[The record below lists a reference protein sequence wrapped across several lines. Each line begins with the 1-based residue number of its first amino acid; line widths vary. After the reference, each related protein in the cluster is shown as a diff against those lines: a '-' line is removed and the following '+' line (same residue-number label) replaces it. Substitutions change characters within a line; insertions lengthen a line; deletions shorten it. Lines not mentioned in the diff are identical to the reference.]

1 MYIFLGAVVGAHS
14 TLKPPQMIMY
24 SLIGLTILYMVSF
37 AVRHLWKLRT
47 SRKRVREEA

>member
-14 TLKPPQMIMY
+14 ALKPPQMIMY
-24 SLIGLTILYMVSF
+24 SLIGLTVLYAVSF

-47 SRKRVREEA
+47 SKRKVTEEA